1 MHLGKD
7 LKEFVGLLR
16 SERVKI
22 AAVNTT
28 AFECG

>member
-7 LKEFVGLLR
+7 LKEFIGLLY

-22 AAVNTT
+22 AAVKTN